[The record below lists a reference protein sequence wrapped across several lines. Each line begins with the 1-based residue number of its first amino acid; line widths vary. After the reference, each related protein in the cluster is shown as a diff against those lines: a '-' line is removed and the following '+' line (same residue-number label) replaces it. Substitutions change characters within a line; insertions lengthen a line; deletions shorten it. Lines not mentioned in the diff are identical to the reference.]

1 MSPKYASK
9 EHIQDVFSHIAVG
22 DYDGFFANV
31 VPDVRK
37 SRQICT
43 RRECK
48 PLPSI
53 IIEWTVQS
61 KTILGG
67 TYNNRDEFRTKTFG
81 RLGKIMDPEH
91 PVHPKVHNIVGGGDD
106 EWAMV
111 EMTNTS
117 KTKTGLDYN
126 NTFCWATRWNTEGK
140 IVQVRAYLD
149 TALVQHIV
157 DGTEGK
163 I

>member
-9 EHIQDVFSHIAVG
+9 EHIQDVFSHMAVG

-31 VPDVRK
+31 VPDV
-37 SRQICT
+37 Q
-43 RRECK
+43 
-48 PLPSI
+48 
-53 IIEWTVQS
+53 WTVQS

>member
-1 MSPKYASK
+1 MLSLMLVSK
-9 EHIQDVFSHIAVG
+9 RRPLRSVAYIHNFS
-22 DYDGFFANV
+22 Y
-31 VPDVRK
+31 
-37 SRQICT
+37 T
-43 RRECK
+43 
-48 PLPSI
+48 
-53 IIEWTVQS
+53 EWTVQS

-67 TYNNRDEFRTKTFG
+67 TYRSRDEFRAKTFG
-81 RLGKIMDPEH
+81 RLGRIMDPEH
-91 PVHPKVHNIVGGGDD
+91 PVHPVVHNVVGGGDD

-126 NTFCWATRWNTEGK
+126 NTFCWATRWNEEGK